1 MKIRLFGTANDSIV
15 DGPGM
20 RYTVFCQGC
29 YHNCKGC
36 HNPESHDIHGGYE
49 KEIDEIIQ
57 EIDDNPLLD
66 GVTLSG
72 GEPMLQVEPLIEVCK
87 LIKERGLNIVVYSGY
102 LYEQILQLS
111 DKHRELLLLCDM
123 LVDGKFELDKRSLS
137 LLYRGSSNQRLIN
150 LKESRKQNKVV
161 EYNIDNFGQIKL

>member
-20 RYTVFCQGC
+20 RYTVFTQGC

-36 HNPESHDIHGGYE
+36 HNPKSHDIHGGYE
-49 KEIDEIIQ
+49 KEIGEIIQ
-57 EIDDNPLLD
+57 EIDENPLLD

-72 GEPMLQVEPLIEVCK
+72 GEPMLQVEPLIELCR

-111 DKHRELLLLCDM
+111 DKHRKLLELCDM

-150 LKESRKQNKVV
+150 IKESLKQNKVI
-161 EYNIDNFGQIKL
+161 EYEIDEFGQINL